1 MARLFVP
8 PEQLSGSRV
17 QLDRAA
23 SKHLLK
29 VLRLQIGAEV
39 CVFDGR
45 GTEIDAR
52 IVSVAGGGAELELGE
67 RHDIAVPGASITL
80 LQALPRPDR
89 MDLIVQK
96 TTELGVTKL
105 VPVLSERSLTTP
117 PAGKQR
123 RWQVIAQEA
132 ARQSGRADVPE
143 IAAPACLAEALEA
156 LGPSPTRLV
165 LWEEERG
172 LPMRRALSERSSKLA
187 LELSPRPGIGS
198 VALLV
203 GPEGGLAVTEVERAR
218 AHGFVSVSL
227 GPRILRVETA
237 AMVAVALTQ
246 ASAGGLD

>member
-1 MARLFVP
+1 MARLFLP
-8 PEQLSGSRV
+8 AEQLTGTRIE
-17 QLDRAA
+17 LDRAG

-29 VLRLQIGAEV
+29 VLRLHVGAEV

-52 IVSVAGGGAELELGE
+52 IIGISAGGAELELGE
-67 RHDIAVPGASITL
+67 RRTVAVPAVSITL
-80 LQALPRPDR
+80 LQALPRADR

-96 TTELGVTKL
+96 TTELGVTKI
-105 VPVLSERSLTTP
+105 VPVVSERSVITP

-143 IAAPACLAEALEA
+143 IELPSSLSQALDALE
-156 LGPSPTRLV
+156 PMPTRLV
-165 LWEEERG
+165 LWEEEHS
-172 LPMRRALSERSSKLA
+172 LPMRRALSQNP
-187 LELSPRPGIGS
+187 LSA

-203 GPEGGLAVTEVERAR
+203 GPEGGFAAAEVERAR
-218 AHGFVSVSL
+218 AHAFVSVGL

-237 AMVAVALTQ
+237 ALVAVALTQ
-246 ASAGGLD
+246 ASVGGLD

>member
-8 PEQLSGSRV
+8 AEQLTGTRV
-17 QLDRAA
+17 QIDRTG

-29 VLRLQIGAEV
+29 VLRLRLGAEV

-52 IVSVAGGGAELELGE
+52 IVSISSAGAELELGA
-67 RHDIAVPGASITL
+67 RRAVALPEVSITL

-96 TTELGVTKL
+96 TTELGVAKI
-105 VPVLSERSLTTP
+105 VPVQTERSVAMP

-123 RWQVIAQEA
+123 RWRVIAQEA

-143 IAAPACLAEALEA
+143 ITAPASLQQAIDALEPVA
-156 LGPSPTRLV
+156 TRLV

-172 LPMRRALSERSSKLA
+172 LPMRRALANHPL
-187 LELSPRPGIGS
+187 GV

-203 GPEGGLAVTEVERAR
+203 GPEGGFAAAEIEHAQAR
-218 AHGFVSVSL
+218 GFVSVGL

-237 AMVAVALTQ
+237 ALVAVALTQ
-246 ASAGGLD
+246 AVAGGLD